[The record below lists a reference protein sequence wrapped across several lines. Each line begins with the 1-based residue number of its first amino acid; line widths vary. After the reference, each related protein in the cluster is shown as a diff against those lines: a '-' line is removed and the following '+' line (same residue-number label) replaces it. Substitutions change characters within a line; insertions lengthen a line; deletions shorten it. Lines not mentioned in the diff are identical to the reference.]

1 MYSTYIKMTY
11 HFPIKVNL
19 SVQSQMRNYSENTAC
34 NTWHNYLT
42 GKAPDPQLIT
52 LYSCSIYVTVSNS
65 KIGIMACLSLY
76 S

>member
-1 MYSTYIKMTY
+1 MTY

-19 SVQSQMRNYSENTAC
+19 SVQNQMRNYSENKAC
-34 NTWHNYLT
+34 NTWRNYLLSFLT

-52 LYSCSIYVTVSNS
+52 LYSCSIYVTVNNS
-65 KIGIMACLSLY
+65 KMGIMVCLSLY